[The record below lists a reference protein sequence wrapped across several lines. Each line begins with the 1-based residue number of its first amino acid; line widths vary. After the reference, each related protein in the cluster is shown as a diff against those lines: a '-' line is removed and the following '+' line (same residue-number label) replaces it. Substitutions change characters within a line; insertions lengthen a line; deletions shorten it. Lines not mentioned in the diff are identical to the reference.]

1 MQECYS
7 AGKEKEVSIE
17 MRNIMEKLLLV
28 INIISG
34 LALVVLAING
44 FFYEILDSG
53 MYEKLLRWLKIP
65 WSEGEIFKISYAVLA
80 IFVLVLFLRSKFF
93 NKKRC

>member
-7 AGKEKEVSIE
+7 ASKEKEVSIE

-80 IFVLVLFLRSKFF
+80 IFFLVLFLRSKFF

>member
-1 MQECYS
+1 M
-7 AGKEKEVSIE
+7 K
-17 MRNIMEKLLLV
+17 
-28 INIISG
+28 NIIEKVFSVVEMISF
-34 LALVVLAING
+34 LALVIVGINA

-80 IFVLVLFLRSKFF
+80 ICCLVLFLRSKFF
-93 NKKRC
+93 K